1 MFFKRTK
8 SKLRKTVF
16 IIITVLIAIGL
27 VIPLAALFQ
36 KQPTDGGACASGA
49 TQQTLQ
55 ERLADL
61 EAEATRSPENTAVLM
76 ELADMYIYGGKQ
88 EQAVKT
94 YEQVLAVDPG
104 LSDARYMIAYVHYSK
119 DENDQ
124 AIATLQELIANDPGY
139 AEAHLLYGFVLG
151 HDKKDYA
158 GGIQELE
165 QFIAKAGEGPEVEK
179 AKLIIEDW
187 KAEQAKE

>member
-36 KQPTDGGACASGA
+36 KQPTDGGAQGPGAS
-49 TQQTLQ
+49 QQTLQ

-61 EAEATRSPENTAVLM
+61 EAEAARSPENTAVLM

-104 LSDARYMIAYVHYSK
+104 CSDARYMMAYVHYSK

-124 AIATLQELIANDPGY
+124 AIDILQELIANDPGY

-151 HDKKDYA
+151 HGKKDYA

-165 QFIAKAGEGPEVEK
+165 QFVAKVGEGPEVEK
-179 AKLIIEDW
+179 AKLIIEEW
-187 KAEQAKE
+187 KTEQAQE